1 MELPV
6 YLGLLESA
14 EAALAATFRLVGNG
28 HADEADVF
36 HTCHTLAE
44 QCDEHVAALAPA
56 IQRYGRADASE
67 PDHRFEVPAGARSG
81 PLGLLRD
88 LHDVYA
94 LASLVEMSWTLLQQ
108 AAKALIDE
116 ELGQVV
122 SSSLKQTELQLA
134 WLRTRLKA
142 AAPQALL
149 VAS

>member
-1 MELPV
+1 MLLPV

-44 QCDEHVAALAPA
+44 QCDEHVTALAPA
-56 IQRYGRADASE
+56 IERYGRADAAE
-67 PDHRFEVPAGARSG
+67 PEHHFDALASARSG

-88 LHDVYA
+88 LHDVYV

-108 AAKALIDE
+108 AAQALIDD
-116 ELGQVV
+116 ELGQIV
-122 SSSLKQTELQLA
+122 SSSLKQTEVQLA
-134 WLRTRLKA
+134 WLRTRLKT